1 MELAVQ
7 KLTQSAFAPYGE
19 VLAAPETPGR
29 EYYDFS
35 LASGRADAWP
45 SLSLVLK
52 LPIPHLPI
60 DADLLE
66 RHEFSSQT
74 FVPLDV
80 SRWLIVVCPHGPG
93 GGPDVSRALAF
104 LAAPDQGITY
114 RMNVWHHGLTVLD
127 RPARF
132 AVLMWRNGTASDEEF
147 VPVPRMTVH
156 DRGD

>member
-29 EYYDFS
+29 EYFDSS
-35 LASGRADAWP
+35 LASRRADAWP

-52 LPIPHLPI
+52 LPIPRLPI

-80 SRWLIVVCPHGPG
+80 SRWLIVVCPHAPG

-132 AVLMWRNGTASDEEF
+132 AVLMWRNGTARDEEF

-156 DRGD
+156 DRGH